1 MKIVKIILFI
11 FIFPLLTTQMSFGHS
26 GGLNSQGCHNNT
38 KTGDYHC
45 HRSSSSSSS
54 SKSNSSSTS
63 KKNTCRITIGSQYF
77 EFDPTK
83 TYNKQ
88 LNFDANDGKVKITCK

>member
-1 MKIVKIILFI
+1 MKIVRIISFI
-11 FIFPLLTTQMSFGHS
+11 FLLPLLTTQISFGHS

-54 SKSNSSSTS
+54 KSNSTSFS

-83 TYNKQ
+83 TSNKQ
-88 LNFDANDGKVKITCK
+88 LNFEANDGKVKITCK